1 MPLLPGNT
9 LLYILPLII
18 LLPYLWQT
26 YSLIQKERKLENI
39 PMKDDNYLKRI
50 NIRVSELETVLDTEF
65 LDEEE
70 EGQALGQ
77 ALKNLQEV
85 FHSSKLNLQ
94 GQEGEETND

>member
-9 LLYILPLII
+9 LLYILPFII

-39 PMKDDNYLKRI
+39 PMKDDNYLKKI
-50 NIRVSELETVLDTEF
+50 NTRVSELEAVLDTEF
-65 LDEEE
+65 VDEEE
-70 EGQALGQ
+70 EGEALGR

-85 FHSSKLNLQ
+85 FHSSKINSQ
-94 GQEGEETND
+94 EQEGEEN